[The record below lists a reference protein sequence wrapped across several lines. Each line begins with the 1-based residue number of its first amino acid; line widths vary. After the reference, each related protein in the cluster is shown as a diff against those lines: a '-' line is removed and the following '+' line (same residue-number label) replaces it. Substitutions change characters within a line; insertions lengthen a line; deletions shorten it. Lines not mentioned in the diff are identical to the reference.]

1 MAIRWNTSFSGCF
14 NVLNSDVLAFDP
26 LVTCKIAGKIQG
38 DFSPIKYNVEVF
50 QYDENNRHLF
60 VQEFNMLTRS
70 TIIILLNQTNEELLL
85 GSRSQYLYNSR
96 WKPGM
101 EPPISI
107 LAGEY
112 GVWASES
119 ETTGGGNK
127 GSLQYSISGLDL
139 QDPLILHWDN
149 PYFGRNSYEPSKV
162 PDGFELKV
170 LGGEGVHATVAFV
183 FSE

>member
-1 MAIRWNTSFSGCF
+1 
-14 NVLNSDVLAFDP
+14 
-26 LVTCKIAGKIQG
+26 
-38 DFSPIKYNVEVF
+38 
-50 QYDENNRHLF
+50 
-60 VQEFNMLTRS
+60 MLTRS

-85 GSRSQYLYNSR
+85 DSRSQYLDNSR

-112 GVWASES
+112 GVWASQS

-127 GSLQYSISGLDL
+127 GSLQYSISGLAL
-139 QDPLILHWDN
+139 YDPIVLHWDN
-149 PYFGRNSYEPSKV
+149 PYFGKNSYEPSRV

-170 LGGEGVHATVAFV
+170 LGGEGIHATVVYV
-183 FSE
+183 FSEQS